1 MIFHLKRDMLDSQ
14 LYPWNIKVIARE
26 YRVMRKLL
34 KTRGA
39 HSVDSSICYVV
50 VTTLFIQLILN
61 QSIVYSYIYKRKYIF
76 KTFSV

>member
-26 YRVMRKLL
+26 NRVMRKLL
-34 KTRGA
+34 KNRSA
-39 HSVDSSICYVV
+39 HSVESAICYVV

-61 QSIVYSYIYKRKYIF
+61 LWPIH
-76 KTFSV
+76 SVFLYL

>member
-26 YRVMRKLL
+26 NRVMRKLL
-34 KTRGA
+34 KNRGA
-39 HSVDSSICYVV
+39 HSVESPICYVV

-61 QSIVYSYIYKRKYIF
+61 LWPIH
-76 KTFSV
+76 SVFLYL